1 MKKKTI
7 SMILGMML
15 ALSVFG
21 GCGSTGTAA
30 PSDGAVTEA
39 AADAQAAV
47 PDGLT

>member
-7 SMILGMML
+7 SMILGMVL

-30 PSDGAVTEA
+30 PSA
-39 AADAQAAV
+39 AMRRKRQQTRKPQYLMTA
-47 PDGLT
+47 

>member
-21 GCGSTGTAA
+21 GCGSTGTAE
-30 PSDGAVTEA
+30 PSGG
-39 AADAQAAV
+39 DA
-47 PDGLT
+47 T